1 MQCMLG
7 LARNCTAMHRLPL
20 FSLLCLSENFQSL
33 RTTSQGTGGYHRLR
47 RNTTG
52 TKLIHRP
59 SIDCRSALNAAGR
72 HWMSA
77 EPATHSSRG
86 QKLAWQCNSNNV
98 CTNHAPY
105 HICDS
110 KGHVPRFSDHQSRIS
125 MHDGPKNQMCNF
137 YFKCMQ
143 TKQTH
148 KGAKP
153 LSWLGQEVEHACLCD
168 AILDMSTSM
177 QSCQCKGAYKLTNI
191 QGMKHQCQPSS
202 MQGVMWVSKHAKQA
216 CDFIQSC

>member
-1 MQCMLG
+1 
-7 LARNCTAMHRLPL
+7 
-20 FSLLCLSENFQSL
+20 
-33 RTTSQGTGGYHRLR
+33 
-47 RNTTG
+47 
-52 TKLIHRP
+52 
-59 SIDCRSALNAAGR
+59 
-72 HWMSA
+72 MSA

-110 KGHVPRFSDHQSRIS
+110 KGHVPRFSGHQSRIS

-137 YFKCMQ
+137 YFNCMQ

-202 MQGVMWVSKHAKQA
+202 MQGVMWVSKHANKHVTSFNHVSPNMHLLTNTLQHSRSICKQQEDGLA
-216 CDFIQSC
+216 HRLGSSK